1 MFKTIG
7 TIGAGPIGK
16 AVAAHALKAGHPVLL
31 SNSRGPDTLPD
42 VISGLGNGAEAVT
55 LQEAAKCDLVIL
67 AVPFPNVPG
76 VGEAVGDW
84 TGRIVIDATNQ
95 YAKSNPYE
103 GRADTGD
110 LTGSEWVAQH
120 LPGATIIKAFND
132 LNAPYVAAEPR
143 HEDGT
148 QVVFYAGDDAA
159 SKQQFA
165 ELVTSFGFAPVD
177 LGGLRDGGKLTQLD
191 GPLMELNALTQS

>member
-16 AVAAHALKAGHPVLL
+16 AVAVHALRAGHRVLL
-31 SNSRGPDTLPD
+31 SNSRGPDTLTD
-42 VISGLGNGAEAVT
+42 VISDLGTGAEAATVP
-55 LQEAAKCDLVIL
+55 EAADCDLVIL
-67 AVPFPNVPG
+67 AVPFPNVPE
-76 VGEAVGDW
+76 VGKTIGDW
-84 TGRIVIDATNQ
+84 SGKVVVDTTNQ
-95 YAKSNPYE
+95 YAKSDPYE
-103 GRADTGD
+103 GRADLGD

-132 LNAPYVAAEPR
+132 LDGYYVAAEPR

-148 QVVFYAGDDAA
+148 QIVFYAGDDAA
-159 SKQQFA
+159 SKVQFA
-165 ELVTSFGFAPVD
+165 ELVTGFGFAPID
-177 LGGLRDGGKLTQLD
+177 LGPLRDGGKLTQLD